1 MDDKNM
7 VLSLLNRTREELL
20 EVYDVLKNDNSNG
33 NQNDYVTNPR
43 LSNEF
48 DQVEEL
54 VAKINK
60 IIYQK

>member
-7 VLSLLNRTREELL
+7 VLSLLIHAKEKLL
-20 EVYDVLKNDNSNG
+20 EVYHVLTEDNSNG

-54 VAKINK
+54 VAKIDK